1 MNADPSVRI
10 LPDPAQIDAADPR
23 QSVFVTANAGSGKTS
38 TLVDRVARLLLAKVS
53 AAEIL
58 CVTYTKAAAAEMQ
71 ARLYQRLGAW
81 AVADDEK
88 LRQSLA
94 DLDGRDP
101 DRLSSKDLRDAR
113 KLFAQALDT
122 PGGLKIQTLHAFC
135 EKLLRRFP
143 LEAGVTPGFKVLEDQ
158 AAVAL
163 SRAAREDLARRALED
178 PDGPIGRAYAHFAVA
193 LAFADFEALL
203 NTLEQDRARLTDYV
217 ARIADGRSPAPHVLA
232 GTDRERDVETIE
244 AEFMRFLDRDVWLS
258 VAEQMATG
266 GTDDQKCARRMWE
279 ADWTFAGLG
288 SVFLTD
294 GKVRARIAT
303 SKAPSF
309 ARDWLGD
316 LQARFAAT
324 LGEVRKAHLAEDT
337 QHVLTLAQAHANLYE
352 LRKAARGAL
361 DFGDLDR
368 KSVV

>member
-1 MNADPSVRI
+1 MTADPDVRI

-38 TLVDRVARLLLAKVS
+38 TLVDRVARLLLAKVE

-81 AVADDEK
+81 AVADDET
-88 LRQSLA
+88 LRRSLA

-101 DRLSSKDLRDAR
+101 DRLSAADLRQSR

-163 SRAAREDLARRALED
+163 SHAAREDLARLALAD
-178 PDGPIGRAYAHFAVA
+178 PESKVGRAYAHFAVA
-193 LAFADFEALL
+193 LAYADFEALL
-203 NTLEQDRARLTDYV
+203 NTLEQDRAKLTDYV
-217 ARIADGRSPAPHVLA
+217 ARVAEGRPPGPHVLA
-232 GTDRERDVETIE
+232 GADPERDVETIE
-244 AEFMRFLDRDVWLS
+244 AEFMRFLDRDAWRDQRR
-258 VAEQMATG
+258 QMRRPHAFRRLDLRRRQRGLPDPG
-266 GTDDQKCARRMWE
+266 GSAGEDD
-279 ADWTFAGLG
+279 
-288 SVFLTD
+288 
-294 GKVRARIAT
+294 
-303 SKAPSF
+303 
-309 ARDWLGD
+309 GD
-316 LQARFAAT
+316 LQGPRLRPRLADDAPDQGPGCAGRGPEGPPGRGHRARPDPRPGPRPS
-324 LGEVRKAHLAEDT
+324 L
-337 QHVLTLAQAHANLYE
+337 
-352 LRKAARGAL
+352 
-361 DFGDLDR
+361 
-368 KSVV
+368 